1 MDGVSKVLVHSNNEA
16 AGDEEAGRS
25 FIELDDD
32 GGGDDGGGDDGIPHI
47 CHFWYATIFF
57 RLVKGTPKKCV
68 NSRRKLP
75 RNKTA

>member
-32 GGGDDGGGDDGIPHI
+32 GGGDDGGGDDGGDDGGGDDGGGDDGGGDDGGGGDGDDGE
-47 CHFWYATIFF
+47 F
-57 RLVKGTPKKCV
+57 L
-68 NSRRKLP
+68 SR
-75 RNKTA
+75 A